1 MNWNNAV
8 MTQIQN
14 FNIKLC
20 YNGQNIIGVQG
31 QAKDDSC
38 SKVLPSHPI
47 IAADNIKC
55 WDVW

>member
-55 WDVW
+55 